1 MRKDDEA
8 TQFDEQSIDDNEW
21 TEERDQNTLDHY
33 LTRQLTVQDVI
44 DFAEEIKSIVKIRS
58 ETFSEKIII
67 SLTKQALEETRESR
81 SDLVLWSDESRLKH
95 EEVEVA
101 AAWKRESIWQTCKI
115 SLSKSK
121 EIFDAKLW
129 EISDALKVALNIA
142 RNQKAVT
149 IFLDSQTVIKK
160 IRNVNNKVEQAIT
173 SQIYDR
179 AQQLISKRHAIVIR

>member
-101 AAWKRESIWQTCKI
+101 AAWKRESI
-115 SLSKSK
+115 
-121 EIFDAKLW
+121 
-129 EISDALKVALNIA
+129 
-142 RNQKAVT
+142 
-149 IFLDSQTVIKK
+149 
-160 IRNVNNKVEQAIT
+160 
-173 SQIYDR
+173 
-179 AQQLISKRHAIVIR
+179 